1 MTSVLIYYTNQ
12 CDKKKCTSIRIKES
26 QQKLPFKLI
35 WSEQYSR
42 IRKNSIVLTPNSS
55 TYLTHQ
61 DKELIEKV
69 GITILDCSWKSGD
82 KYLKEWTFPNG
93 RILPPLIAGN
103 PVNYGKWQTLTSL
116 EALAASFYIV
126 GLEEECFALL
136 NLYNWGYTFLDLN
149 QELLDQYKTC
159 TTKDEINKVYNEFIE
174 HHTKSA

>member
-1 MTSVLIYYTNQ
+1 MISVLIYYTNQ
-12 CDKKKCTSIRIKES
+12 CDKKKCTSIRIRDS

-55 TYLTHQ
+55 TYLTHA

-69 GITILDCSWKSGD
+69 GITILDCSWKAGD
-82 KYLKEWTFPNG
+82 KYLKDWIFPNG

-126 GLEEECFALL
+126 GLEDECSALL
-136 NLYNWGYTFLDLN
+136 NLYNWGFTFLDLN
-149 QELLDQYKTC
+149 QELLDQYKSVS
-159 TTKDEINKVYNEFIE
+159 TKEEIMNVYNRFITQ
-174 HHTKSA
+174 HTKTD

>member
-35 WSEQYSR
+35 WSEKYSR

-55 TYLTHQ
+55 IYLTQ
-61 DKELIEKV
+61 ADKELVEKV
-69 GITILDCSWKSGD
+69 GITILDCSWKAGD
-82 KYLKEWTFPNG
+82 KYLKNWTFPNG

-116 EALAASFYIV
+116 EALASSFYIV
-126 GLEEECFALL
+126 GLEDECSALL
-136 NLYNWGYTFLDLN
+136 TLYNWGSTFLDLN
-149 QELLDQYKTC
+149 QELLDQYKTVS
-159 TTKDEINKVYNEFIE
+159 TKEDIMQVYNQFIAQ
-174 HHTKSA
+174 HTKTN